1 MSIWNGRR
9 IASVTRWG
17 RRGDKRDGIDLKGKW
32 TDGRSAVWP
41 CNGIQPFRQ
50 QMWRRR
56 AWTAP
61 STPTS
66 STWVSPPW
74 HRLMLERR
82 SRNTRAG
89 TYWTSA
95 GLGQL
100 LADLPLHLAD
110 LPLHRRWEIL
120 VTTDTFL
127 SSLMAGEEAMTVY
140 ARPGADVE
148 RPSVWRSRRVSRS
161 LPMPTRVRV
170 AGFHRHHQ
178 CGDVRWRHRWRARA
192 GPNDAGVVTSGR
204 RRHREWRRRPES
216 CCAQHEL

>member
-1 MSIWNGRR
+1 VKKAGLDCTVD
-9 IASVTRWG
+9 ADEFYLVF
-17 RRGDKRDGIDLKGKW
+17 
-32 TDGRSAVWP
+32 SAVASADP
-41 CNGIQPFRQ
+41 R
-50 QMWRRR
+50 
-56 AWTAP
+56 
-61 STPTS
+61 
-66 STWVSPPW
+66 
-74 HRLMLERR
+74 RR

-148 RPSVWRSRRVSRS
+148 RPSV
-161 LPMPTRVRV
+161 
-170 AGFHRHHQ
+170 
-178 CGDVRWRHRWRARA
+178 
-192 GPNDAGVVTSGR
+192 
-204 RRHREWRRRPES
+204 
-216 CCAQHEL
+216 